1 MLVLSRKKGESIIL
15 AGSIVV
21 TVVKVERG
29 TVRLGIAAPEEVRVF
44 REEVVNRTRALPA
57 AGGPVETGA

>member
-29 TVRLGIAAPEEVRVF
+29 AVRLGITAPADVRVF
-44 REEVVNRTRALPA
+44 REEVVNRTRGVPA
-57 AGGPVETGA
+57 AGAPVETGP

>member
-29 TVRLGIAAPEEVRVF
+29 TVRLGIAAPEDVRVF
-44 REEVVNRTRALPA
+44 REEVVNRTRGVRA

>member
-29 TVRLGIAAPEEVRVF
+29 AVRLGITAPADVRVF
-44 REEVVNRTRALPA
+44 REEVVSRTRGVPA
-57 AGGPVETGA
+57 AGAPVETGP

>member
-29 TVRLGIAAPEEVRVF
+29 TVRLGIEAPKDVRVF
-44 REEVVNRTRALPA
+44 REEVVSQPGGAPA
-57 AGGPVETGA
+57 AGAPVETGP